1 MELTQIIIISLSIL
15 ISFLILMFLK
25 KLILKVLMLLLVVFS
40 TYIAYQYYAQRDV
53 ITDVNLMFCNESE
66 SNIAQIK
73 CKCFV
78 QPIMRDLE
86 SRWTPEEL
94 INIKDNPLISAQE
107 FLNSYYNS
115 KEEIND
121 CFEDNGESSN
131 ITEDIIQD
139 IRESFII
146 FSNTLLDHNN

>member
-1 MELTQIIIISLSIL
+1 
-15 ISFLILMFLK
+15 
-25 KLILKVLMLLLVVFS
+25 MLLLVVVS
-40 TYIAYQYYAQRDV
+40 AYIAYQYYAQGDI

-66 SNIAQIK
+66 SNIDQVK

-86 SRWTPEEL
+86 SRWTDDEL
-94 INIKDNPLISAQE
+94 INIKDDPLMSAQE
-107 FLNSYYNS
+107 FLSSYYNS
-115 KEEIND
+115 KEEISN

-146 FSNTLLDHNN
+146 FSNKLLDHNN